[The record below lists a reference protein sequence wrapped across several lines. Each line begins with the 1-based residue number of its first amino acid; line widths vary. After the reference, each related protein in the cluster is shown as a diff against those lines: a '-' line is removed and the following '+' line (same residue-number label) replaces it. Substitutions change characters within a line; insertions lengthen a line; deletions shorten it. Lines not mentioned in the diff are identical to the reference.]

1 MSFFPNKPG
10 ALAGWAAGHLAR
22 YGRGVL
28 SFSPYRP
35 RPLAPLGPDLP
46 ATSGGRFSIRLRRWP
61 AGSFDLIVLAI
72 DHGADVEPVADR
84 RAVECR
90 VWRES
95 VSPDRIGEK
104 TNAAVQSEAGL
115 PDEMPSGEVI
125 TMGIMRPSDGKCGRV
140 DRASDVCDG
149 RCRAP
154 CIRSV
159 ARNESVW
166 QTQKSEIFADRAER

>member
-1 MSFFPNKPG
+1 ML
-10 ALAGWAAGHLAR
+10 ALQKQLVRSLEAR
-22 YGRGVL
+22 EHVRHQHKALRIVGDQHRYLRGVN
-28 SFSPYRP
+28 
-35 RPLAPLGPDLP
+35 ANGLP
-46 ATSGGRFSIRLRRWP
+46 FE
-61 AGSFDLIVLAI
+61 I

-104 TNAAVQSEAGL
+104 TNAAVQSQARL

-159 ARNESVW
+159 ARNESVR